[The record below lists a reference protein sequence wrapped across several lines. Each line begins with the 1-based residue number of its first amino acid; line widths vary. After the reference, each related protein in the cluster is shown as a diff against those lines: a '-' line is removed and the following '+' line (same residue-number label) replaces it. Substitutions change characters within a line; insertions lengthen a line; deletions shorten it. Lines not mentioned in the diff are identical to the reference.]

1 MSNAGVRLI
10 INESWVCVADAE
22 GQTGQPSAI
31 IKGIDIAPKSSLI
44 LCDFASEFCV
54 SNKVCR

>member
-31 IKGIDIAPKSSLI
+31 IKGKVWCKLI
-44 LCDFASEFCV
+44 LHQ
-54 SNKVCR
+54 KVA